1 MHPLLLAVL
10 LSSCLA
16 RPLFLLQQEP
26 VPAQTLQTND
36 DAFLV
41 VSALD
46 RDEFVERYQV
56 NDLLA
61 RNLRYRKDSSLDDQ
75 VLLMDRRSS

>member
-1 MHPLLLAVL
+1 
-10 LSSCLA
+10 
-16 RPLFLLQQEP
+16 
-26 VPAQTLQTND
+26 
-36 DAFLV
+36 
-41 VSALD
+41 
-46 RDEFVERYQV
+46 V